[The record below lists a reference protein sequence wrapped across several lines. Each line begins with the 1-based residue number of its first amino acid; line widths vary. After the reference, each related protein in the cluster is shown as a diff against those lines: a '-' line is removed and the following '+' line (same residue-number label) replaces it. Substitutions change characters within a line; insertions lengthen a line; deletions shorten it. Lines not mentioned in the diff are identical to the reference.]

1 MKTGRLVSL
10 TRNISVALFLFI
22 TTFANAQNEAV
33 FLGSIDSLW
42 SNPGNWSEGLK
53 PNENVD
59 YVTIN
64 KDVLIDEDVTIQNL
78 RDAEPCTLTVKAG
91 KKMTVLASIDWNNGN
106 FILENASQLV
116 YQQDLHAI
124 LKKKIVAFDQDT
136 HALEFI
142 ASPVLEVYTPSLE
155 NGFLTD
161 PDTGFD
167 LVYYNESDHKWVDFH
182 DTPFNLENGHGYA
195 YINALDTVL
204 VFEGKLKGSA
214 TPVEV
219 SLDYH
224 ANNGGLAGCNLVGNP
239 LPCNALTDRSYYTL
253 DGKGKSLL
261 AVPASSATVIP
272 PCKGIFVKA
281 ESAGE
286 VVSFS
291 KTEDFQMMENA
302 GYVELYVSKTSAQ
315 DAAIDNAIVSF
326 NSGDDLGKFLM
337 FEEQP
342 SLFFAK
348 DGKDLAIM
356 SVDSVDALPLKFKAA
371 ENTSYTMKFEQ
382 KELNL
387 NYLHLIDN
395 LAGNNIDLL
404 TTPTYTFTAN
414 TNDYAS
420 RFKLVFDPHYGVE
433 ENGLSTNF
441 AYYADGVIYIQNID
455 MQNVA
460 SLQIADM
467 NGRIVHSEAISSRDG
482 VHTVSTKLIPGI
494 YVLRLVSGNAVMTQK
509 MVIN

>member
-10 TRNISVALFLFI
+10 VRNIAIALFLFI
-22 TTFANAQNEAV
+22 TTFANAQNEAI
-33 FLGSIDSLW
+33 FLGSVDSLW
-42 SNPGNWSEGLK
+42 SNPSNWAEGLK

-64 KDVLIDEDVTIQNL
+64 KDVLVNEDVTIQNL
-78 RDAEPCTLTVKAG
+78 RDAVPCTLIVQAG
-91 KKMTVLASIDWNNGN
+91 KKMTVLASIDWNNGD
-106 FILENASQLV
+106 FILEDASQLV

-124 LKKKIVAFDQDT
+124 LKKEIVAFDQDT
-136 HALEFI
+136 HALEFV

-161 PDTGFD
+161 PDTGYD
-167 LVYYNESDHKWVDFH
+167 LVYYNESNHQWVDFH

-195 YINALDTVL
+195 YVNALDTVL
-204 VFEGKLKGSA
+204 VFEGTVRGSA
-214 TPVEV
+214 TPVEI

-253 DGKGKSLL
+253 DEKGKSLL

-281 ESAGE
+281 ESVGE
-286 VVSFS
+286 VVSFC

-315 DAAIDNAIVSF
+315 DVAIDNAIVSF
-326 NSGDDLGKFLM
+326 NSGDDLGKFLL

-342 SLFFAK
+342 SLYFTK
-348 DGKDLAIM
+348 GNKDLAIM

-382 KELNL
+382 KGLNL

-395 LAGNNIDLL
+395 LAGNNIDML
-404 TTPTYTFTAN
+404 TTSTYTFTAN

-420 RFKLVFDPHYGVE
+420 RFRLIFDPHYGVE
-433 ENGLSTNF
+433 EYQDQEL
-441 AYYADGVIYIQNID
+441 AYYSNGEIHFATDNKD
-455 MQNVA
+455 A
-460 SLQIADM
+460 SLQVIDM
-467 NGRIVHSEAISSRDG
+467 TGRVVVSVGRHTRCVPTSGMTAG
-482 VHTVSTKLIPGI
+482 V
-494 YVLRLVSGNAVMTQK
+494 YVLRLTDGDMVRVQK
-509 MVIN
+509 IVIN